1 MAEETSLSEQV
12 QTQVAEKPKNN
23 IFNGAL
29 RMVKGESTAKLI
41 ENFTSEMTLVAEG
54 LCEDQSKLRREVDH
68 AATEQDRRI
77 QRLESKIDVVDSSLD
92 EEKTAHDEALTEL
105 RNRLAA
111 IEKKINKEPVKG
123 KKGNRNR
130 IRDLT
135 WLIGVAG
142 AVVIIILLIKH
153 FLP

>member
-1 MAEETSLSEQV
+1 MSEETTLTERTE
-12 QTQVAEKPKNN
+12 TQPAEKPRK
-23 IFNGAL
+23 IWSGAL
-29 RMVKGESTAKLI
+29 KMVRGESAAKLI

-68 AATEQDRRI
+68 MQSEEDRRI
-77 QRLESKIDVVDSSLD
+77 QRLESKIDMVDSSLD

-105 RNRLAA
+105 RGRLAA
-111 IEKKINKEPVKG
+111 LEKKASKEAG
-123 KKGNRNR
+123 KKDRKGERNR

-135 WLIGVAG
+135 WLIGVTG
-142 AVVIIILLIKH
+142 VVVICILLIRH

>member
-1 MAEETSLSEQV
+1 MCGTDLESQSGMA
-12 QTQVAEKPKNN
+12 
-23 IFNGAL
+23 
-29 RMVKGESTAKLI
+29 TADIKEMLNAGIGDNVNLLI
-41 ENFTSEMTLVAEG
+41 YTGGCAKWRNTMFSKDVNQIYQIEG
-54 LCEDQSKLRREVDH
+54 N
-68 AATEQDRRI
+68 AI
-77 QRLESKIDVVDSSLD
+77 QCLESKIDMVDSSLD

-111 IEKKINKEPVKG
+111 LEKKAAKEPG
-123 KKGNRNR
+123 KKDKKGERNR

-142 AVVIIILLIKH
+142 TVVIIILLIRH